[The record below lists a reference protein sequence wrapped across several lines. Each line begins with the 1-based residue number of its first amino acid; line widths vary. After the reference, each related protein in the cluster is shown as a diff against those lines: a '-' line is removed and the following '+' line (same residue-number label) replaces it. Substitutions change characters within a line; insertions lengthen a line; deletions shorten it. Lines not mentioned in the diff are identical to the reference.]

1 MTLSTFGAA
10 VKFDSYQSLRNW
22 ICDADRP
29 IEIQDFVFPEVIAGD
44 CSDLVGKYKSALE
57 PHRGPRGIHG
67 PFFGLDLSN
76 PDRAIRAVIQ
86 ERFLKGLEI
95 AESLLATHMVIHS
108 PFTYWHLLNHRN
120 YPDVLGLMFSAAAD
134 CLEPVLKRA
143 AETGCTL
150 MLENIDDTDPATRVE
165 LVRQIDHPNLKIS
178 IDTGHAD
185 LAHGR
190 YQAPPVN
197 DFIAAAA
204 GHLGHVHLQDVD
216 GYADRHWHPG
226 EGRISWLPLLDALEG
241 LEETPRLILEVR
253 HHPERLPATVRWLE
267 GLGRSD

>member
-10 VKFDSYQSLRNW
+10 VKFDVYQSLEDW
-22 ICDADRP
+22 ICEAERP

-44 CSDLVGKYKSALE
+44 CSDLVAKYKSVLE
-57 PHRGPRGIHG
+57 PHRGERGIHG

-95 AESLLATHMVIHS
+95 AESLSATHMVIHS
-108 PFTYWHLLNHRN
+108 PFTYWNVLNRHN
-120 YPDVLGLMFSAAAD
+120 FPEVMPSMFKAAAD

-143 AETGCTL
+143 ADVGCTL
-150 MLENIDDTDPATRVE
+150 MLENIDDTDPATRVD
-165 LVRQIDHPNLKIS
+165 LVREIGHPNLKVS

-190 YQAPPVN
+190 YTAPPVT

-204 GHLGHVHLQDVD
+204 GHLGHVHLQDLD

-226 EGRISWLPLLDALEG
+226 EGRISWSPLLSALED

-253 HHPERLPATVRWLE
+253 RHTERLPASVRWLE
-267 GLGRSD
+267 GLRQAG

>member
-10 VKFDSYQSLRNW
+10 VKLDTYQPLQSW

-29 IEIQDFVFPEVIAGD
+29 IEIQDFVFPDVIAGD
-44 CSDLVGKYKSALE
+44 CSELIGKYKSALE
-57 PHRGPRGIHG
+57 PHQGERGIHG

-76 PDRAIRAVIQ
+76 PDRVIRSIIQ

-95 AESLLATHMVIHS
+95 AESLSATHMVIHS
-108 PFTYWHLLNHRN
+108 PFTYWHVLNRRN
-120 YPDVLGLMFSAAAD
+120 YPDIQPSMFAAAAD

-143 AETGCTL
+143 ADVGCTL

-165 LVRQIDHPNLKIS
+165 LVGQIDHPNLKIS

-190 YQAPPVN
+190 YTAPPVS

-204 GHLGHVHLQDVD
+204 GHLAHVHLQDVD

-226 EGRISWLPLLDALEG
+226 EGRINWPPLLSALDA

-253 HHPERLPATVRWLE
+253 QDTGRLPATVRWLE
-267 GLGRSD
+267 ALLQPA